1 MAQSQRTLAQLITSV
16 RQLAN
21 QETDSPTLAFAKDTE
36 ITDRIVE
43 AQYELYDLMLAADPD
58 LFMLSTT
65 FTLTT
70 SNVFALSGVPDP
82 GFYRL
87 RGLDFATGGTT
98 PQTVHQFVFAE
109 RNRYSGLNFAGDYT
123 LWYTPRLTELVS
135 MTDKIDVFTDNY
147 RKWIIASVAA
157 AIMAKAEE
165 SDPASVLA
173 DKSIEGQRI
182 LGSISARR
190 AEPEQVP
197 DITSC
202 DTNWENTGLLD
213 RAYAL
218 EGGNL
223 VIR

>member
-1 MAQSQRTLAQLITSV
+1 MAQSQRTLAQLIASV
-16 RQLAN
+16 RQISN
-21 QETDSPTLAFAKDTE
+21 QETDSPTLSFATDTE

-58 LFMLSTT
+58 LFMLPTT
-65 FTLTT
+65 FTLTS

-82 GFYRL
+82 GFYRF

-98 PQTVHQFVFAE
+98 PQTVHQFTFAE
-109 RNRYSGLNFAGDYT
+109 RNRYSGQNFAGTYT
-123 LWYTPRLTELVS
+123 LWYTPRLTELVNL
-135 MTDKIDVFTDNY
+135 TDKLDVFTDNY
-147 RKWIIASVAA
+147 RKWIIASAA
-157 AIMAKAEE
+157 AVIMAKAEE
-165 SDPASVLA
+165 SDPSSALA
-173 DKSIEGQRI
+173 DKTTEGMRI
-182 LGSISARR
+182 LGSIAARR

-197 DITSC
+197 DLTSS

-213 RAYAL
+213 RCYAL